1 MKDANHDKITA
12 TLIADFGPPYVRIR
26 KDTSAY
32 IVTVH
37 SIEQLD
43 SLVSDLL
50 HLKWLWEQRKQP
62 VYTAFVVPNEPV
74 PTLVRPAMLE
84 DDEADVNDFMHGTG
98 EAN

>member
-1 MKDANHDKITA
+1 METKKHDTITA

-50 HLKWLWEQRKQP
+50 HLKWLWEQRKP
-62 VYTAFVVPNEPV
+62 VYTAPVVVPNEPSSL
-74 PTLVRPAMLE
+74 PRPAMLE
-84 DDEADVNDFMHGTG
+84 DDEADVHDFMHGVG
-98 EAN
+98 EVN